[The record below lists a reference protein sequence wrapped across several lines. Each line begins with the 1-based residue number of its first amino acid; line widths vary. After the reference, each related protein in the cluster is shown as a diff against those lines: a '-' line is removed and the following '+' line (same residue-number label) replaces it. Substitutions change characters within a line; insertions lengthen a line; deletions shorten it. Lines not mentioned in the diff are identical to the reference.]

1 MTDQSPS
8 SGITVVGGGEVFA
21 RPDLATVVLG
31 VSVLGDSVAG
41 ATAAARE
48 GAEAVLAAL
57 EGSGV
62 SSEDVTTTTYS
73 VFPEYD
79 HHEGTQRLI
88 GFRVTNQ
95 QRVRVRDVSRVGEVI
110 DRCAE
115 AAGDAATVDS
125 VTFSVEDESALSG
138 RARELAWSDAQVKAE
153 HLATLA
159 GRSLGPVVSVVESA
173 TRPPGPFPMARLAA
187 MAESTP
193 IETGTTTVAV
203 TLVVRFEL
211 A

>member
-1 MTDQSPS
+1 
-8 SGITVVGGGEVFA
+8 
-21 RPDLATVVLG
+21 
-31 VSVLGDSVAG
+31 
-41 ATAAARE
+41 
-48 GAEAVLAAL
+48 
-57 EGSGV
+57 
-62 SSEDVTTTTYS
+62 
-73 VFPEYD
+73 
-79 HHEGTQRLI
+79 
-88 GFRVTNQ
+88 
-95 QRVRVRDVSRVGEVI
+95 VRVRDVSRVGEVI

-173 TRPPGPFPMARLAA
+173 TRPPGPFPMGLAA

>member
-8 SGITVVGGGEVFA
+8 SGITVVGGGEVSA
-21 RPDLATVVLG
+21 RPDLAAVMLG
-31 VSVLGDSVAG
+31 VSVLADSVGG
-41 ATAAARE
+41 ATAAARR

-62 SSEDVTTTTYS
+62 SSEDVATTTYS

-79 HHEGTQRLI
+79 HHEGSQRLV
-88 GFRVTNQ
+88 GYRVTNQ
-95 QRVRVRDVSRVGEVI
+95 LRVKVRDVSRVGEVI
-110 DRCAE
+110 DRCAG
-115 AAGDAATVDS
+115 AAGDAATVDG
-125 VTFSVEDESALSG
+125 VTFSIEDDSALSG
-138 RARELAWSDAQVKAE
+138 RARELAWSDAQTKAE

-159 GRSLGPVVSVVESA
+159 GRSLGPVASVVESA
-173 TRPPGPFPMARLAA
+173 TRAPGPISMARMTA
-187 MAESTP
+187 MTESTP
-193 IETGTTTVAV
+193 IETGTATVAV